1 MSPGDTHFFTPLREL
16 AAQVRA
22 RKISPVALA
31 EESLERLDTH
41 GRKLNAVVTLA
52 GEDALAAARAAE
64 AEIRKGRYRGQLHGI
79 PYGAKDLLATK
90 KMPTTWGAAPY
101 RDQHFA
107 SDATVV
113 RKLADAGAVLVAKL
127 SMVELAGGMGYNDAN
142 ASFTGPGLNP
152 WNPGYWSGGS
162 SSCPGA
168 AVAAGLVP
176 FAVGSETVGSI
187 ITPSALCGVTGLPPT

>member
-64 AEIRKGRYRGQLHGI
+64 AEIRKGRYRGPLHGI
-79 PYGAKDLLATK
+79 PYGAKDLLDTK
-90 KMPTTWGAAPY
+90 GIRTTWGAKPFEN
-101 RDQHFA
+101 RVPDE
-107 SDATVV
+107 DATVIT
-113 RKLADAGAVLVAKL
+113 KLGD
-127 SMVELAGGMGYNDAN
+127 N
-142 ASFTGPGLNP
+142 ACSGSAARNSARRSIRLRNSRTLPGQ
-152 WNPGYWSGGS
+152 
-162 SSCPGA
+162 A
-168 AVAAGLVP
+168 
-176 FAVGSETVGSI
+176 
-187 ITPSALCGVTGLPPT
+187 